1 MAGST
6 VDRVQQTLAD
16 VFGVD
21 VTTITDESSPNTL
34 EQWDSMGHMNLVL
47 ALEQRFRVSFTP
59 EEFAELDSVK
69 TITQWVEAKL
79 GDATDLS

>member
-1 MAGST
+1 
-6 VDRVQQTLAD
+6 
-16 VFGVD
+16 
-21 VTTITDESSPNTL
+21 
-34 EQWDSMGHMNLVL
+34 MNLVL

>member
-21 VTTITDESSPNTL
+21 VTTITDESSPDTL

-59 EEFAELDSVK
+59 EEFAELNSVK